1 MNVRRRQNKLEHA
14 ENPSQAKQQLSFEEL
29 LHSFILDCKAKN
41 LSPLTLRF
49 YLDSAKQMREA
60 FQVQRVQFDIY
71 TVSIRE
77 IKNHFIAYLF
87 DQGKSDNT
95 VNGRIKAIKQFFKYL
110 FAEGWLTEN
119 IAKDLHVVK
128 AKKLMIQTF
137 TKEQVVTIFEQPDKN
152 TFTGY
157 RDYTMMMVLLETG
170 MRISELCNLK
180 TGDIFFKELEIRI
193 TKGKGGRVR
202 RVPFQQ
208 TCGKI
213 IRKYLDVRGDLETD
227 ALFVN
232 MDNEQISTRALQD
245 KMHAYGSAADFTG
258 VRVSPHTFRHTMA
271 KFYILNGGDPFT
283 LRRILGHASL
293 KMVDYYVELFSSD
306 IKQQHKK
313 FSPVENMKRIL

>member
-1 MNVRRRQNKLEHA
+1 MNVRRRQNKLEHT
-14 ENPSQAKQQLSFEEL
+14 ENPSQTKQQLSFEDL

-49 YLDSAKQMREA
+49 YQDSAKQMKAA
-60 FQVQRVQFDIY
+60 FLAQQVTFDIY

-87 DQGKSDNT
+87 DQGRSDNT

-110 FAEGWLTEN
+110 FEEGWLTEN
-119 IAKDLHVVK
+119 IANDLHVVK

-137 TKEQVVTIFEQPDKN
+137 TKEQVVSIFEQPDKK

-157 RDYTMMMVLLETG
+157 RDFTMMMVLLETG

-193 TKGKGGRVR
+193 IKGKGGRAR

-213 IRKYLDVRGDLETD
+213 IRKYLDVRGDLECD

-245 KMHAYGSAADFTG
+245 KMQAYGSAADISG

>member
-1 MNVRRRQNKLEHA
+1 M
-14 ENPSQAKQQLSFEEL
+14 
-29 LHSFILDCKAKN
+29 
-41 LSPLTLRF
+41 
-49 YLDSAKQMREA
+49 
-60 FQVQRVQFDIY
+60 
-71 TVSIRE
+71 
-77 IKNHFIAYLF
+77 
-87 DQGKSDNT
+87 
-95 VNGRIKAIKQFFKYL
+95 IKA
-110 FAEGWLTEN
+110 GLT
-119 IAKDLHVVK
+119 I
-128 AKKLMIQTF
+128 
-137 TKEQVVTIFEQPDKN
+137 
-152 TFTGY
+152 
-157 RDYTMMMVLLETG
+157 
-170 MRISELCNLK
+170 ISELCNLK

-193 TKGKGGRVR
+193 TKGKGGRAR

-245 KMHAYGSAADFTG
+245 KMQAYGRVANITG

-293 KMVDYYVELFSSD
+293 KMVDYYVELFSND

>member
-1 MNVRRRQNKLEHA
+1 MNVRRRQNKLEHV
-14 ENPSQAKQQLSFEEL
+14 ENSSQAKQQLSFEDL

-49 YLDSAKQMREA
+49 YQDSAKQMKEA
-60 FQVQRVQFDIY
+60 FLAQQVPFDIY

-77 IKNHFIAYLF
+77 IKNYFITNLF
-87 DQGKSDNT
+87 DQGRSDNT

-110 FAEGWLTEN
+110 FEEGWRTEN
-119 IAKDLHVVK
+119 IANDLHVVK

-137 TKEQVVTIFEQPDKN
+137 TKEQVVSIFEQPDKKK
-152 TFTGY
+152 FTGY
-157 RDYTMMMVLLETG
+157 RDFTMMMVLLETG
-170 MRISELCNLK
+170 MRIGELCHLK

-193 TKGKGGRVR
+193 TKGKGGRAR

-213 IRKYLDVRGDLETD
+213 IRNYLDIRGDLETD

-232 MDNEQISTRALQD
+232 IDNQQISTRALQD
-245 KMHAYGSAADFTG
+245 KMQAYGNMANITG

-313 FSPVENMKRIL
+313 FSPVENMKHIL